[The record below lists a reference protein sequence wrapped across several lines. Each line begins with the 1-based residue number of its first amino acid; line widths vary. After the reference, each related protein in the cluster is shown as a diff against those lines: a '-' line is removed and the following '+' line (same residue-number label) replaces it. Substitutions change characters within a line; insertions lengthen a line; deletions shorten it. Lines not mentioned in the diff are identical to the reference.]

1 MKKNSLHKKMKF
13 SSKNFLSKCDHIR
26 NFLKSWL
33 HLLMKLLMENFIFSA
48 VLGVAFASYS

>member
-1 MKKNSLHKKMKF
+1 MKKNNLHKKMKF

-48 VLGVAFASYS
+48 VLGVAFAPYS